1 MRVKRQ
7 REGLKEKAGHTQEH
21 ECGFHRD
28 GDALK
33 HKVWAPPAR
42 VIVNYSC
49 ITLYTFDVSKT
60 LDTKKHSFSFSCC

>member
-49 ITLYTFDVSKT
+49 ITLYTFDVSQVA
-60 LDTKKHSFSFSCC
+60 KKHSFSFSFC